1 MKEEEK
7 DASIFLIDGYSHTV
21 FLHWKGNFV
30 CKWEV
35 IGMLK
40 DDGEK
45 SEEESSKERDGEKTK
60 RN

>member
-1 MKEEEK
+1 MVIATQK
-7 DASIFLIDGYSHTV
+7 V
-21 FLHWKGNFV
+21 FLHSKGNFV

-35 IGMLK
+35 ISMLK

-45 SEEESSKERDGEKTK
+45 SEEESSEERDGEKTK